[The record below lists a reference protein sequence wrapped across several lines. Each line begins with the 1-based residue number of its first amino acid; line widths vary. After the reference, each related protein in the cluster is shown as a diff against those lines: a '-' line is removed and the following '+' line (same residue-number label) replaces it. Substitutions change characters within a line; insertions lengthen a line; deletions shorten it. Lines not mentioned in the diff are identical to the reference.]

1 MKFELVD
8 LYFNNIYYLYNE
20 LSLSN
25 FENILKLYIN
35 FKFIMYCI
43 ICIVEK
49 GIEERK
55 KREKKYKEKNE
66 VYKWSF

>member
-1 MKFELVD
+1 
-8 LYFNNIYYLYNE
+8 
-20 LSLSN
+20 
-25 FENILKLYIN
+25 
-35 FKFIMYCI
+35 MYCI